1 MLVKRFAELSTEQI
15 MVITGIP
22 LDNLRHTRAFKEIL
36 SEGMQKGR
44 QEGQRQEAAALTLR
58 QLDRRCGPLLPATRA
73 ATRAAIEALELP
85 QLESLAEELL
95 DFGGAA
101 DLLRWLELQQ
111 G

>member
-1 MLVKRFAELSTEQI
+1 

-22 LDNLRHTRAFKEIL
+22 LDHLRHTRALQEIL

-58 QLDRRCGPLLPATRA
+58 LLERRCGPLLP

-95 DFGGAA
+95 DFSGAA

>member
-1 MLVKRFAELSTEQI
+1 

-22 LDNLRHTRAFKEIL
+22 LDHLRHTRAFQEIL
-36 SEGMQKGR
+36 SEGQYKGR
-44 QEGQRQEAAALTLR
+44 QEGLQEGLQKGQRQEAAALTLR

-73 ATRAAIEALELP
+73 AIKALELS

-95 DFGGAA
+95 DFSGAA

>member
-1 MLVKRFAELSTEQI
+1 
-15 MVITGIP
+15 
-22 LDNLRHTRAFKEIL
+22 
-36 SEGMQKGR
+36 MQKGR

-73 ATRAAIEALELP
+73 AIEAQELL

-95 DFGGAA
+95 DFGGTA
-101 DLLRWLELQQ
+101 DLLHWLELQ

>member
-1 MLVKRFAELSTEQI
+1 

-22 LDNLRHTRAFKEIL
+22 LDDLRHTRAFQEIL
-36 SEGMQKGR
+36 SEGR
-44 QEGQRQEAAALTLR
+44 QEGHRQEAAALTLR
-58 QLDRRCGPLLPATRA
+58 LLERRCGPLLP

-95 DFGGAA
+95 EFGGTA
-101 DLLRWLELQQ
+101 DLLRWLELQ